1 MKKLYL
7 LACTA
12 FIFVADIQAQQNPH
26 YSQYMYNQ
34 SVLNPAYAGSTEA
47 LSLGALH
54 RRQWVGLEGAP
65 VTTTLFGHKRV
76 GKNVGLGLSAISD
89 KIGPVTE
96 NNIYGDFSYTLD
108 LGNNQHLA
116 LGLKAGVTMH
126 DIGLFSEIGM
136 GGEGGVGHLPQ
147 GNDPAFAEDSKST
160 LFNVGLGAFYY
171 TENYYVGLG
180 VPNLL
185 KGTYL
190 DYDGQQYG
198 SQEIHMFLTGG
209 YVFEVNDMLKLKP
222 SAMVKYAMNSP
233 VSFDV
238 SLNAMFMDKLE
249 IGATYRLE
257 DAIGGMINY
266 RLLPNLRVGYAYD
279 HVMSDLNV
287 KGKASHE
294 FILLYDIF
302 FSRKVSS
309 SPRYF

>member
-1 MKKLYL
+1 MNRLYL
-7 LACTA
+7 LAATA
-12 FIFVADIQAQQNPH
+12 FMFIAEVSAQQNPH

-34 SVLNPAYAGSTEA
+34 SVINPAYAGSTEA

-89 KIGPVTE
+89 KVGPVTE

-108 LGNNQHLA
+108 LGGNHHLA

-126 DIGLFSEIGM
+126 DVGLYSEIGN
-136 GGEGGVGHLPQ
+136 GFVPDA
-147 GNDPAFAEDSKST
+147 NDPAFAEDSKST
-160 LFNVGLGAFYY
+160 LFNVGLGAYYY

-185 KGTYL
+185 KGNYL
-190 DYDGQQYG
+190 DYDGKQFG
-198 SQEIHMFLTGG
+198 TQEMHMFLTGG
-209 YVFEVNDMLKLKP
+209 YVFEVNDMVKLKP
-222 SAMVKYAMNSP
+222 STMIKYTMNAP
-233 VSFDV
+233 ITFDV
-238 SLNAMFMDKLE
+238 SFNALFMNKLE
-249 IGATYRLE
+249 VGATYRLE

-279 HVMSDLNV
+279 HVMSDLKV

-294 FILLYDIF
+294 FIILYDIF
-302 FSRKVSS
+302 FARKVSS

>member
-1 MKKLYL
+1 MKRIYL
-7 LACTA
+7 VA
-12 FIFVADIQAQQNPH
+12 FAAFLFVTEMQGQQNPH

-34 SVLNPAYAGSTEA
+34 SVVNPAYAGSTES

-54 RRQWVGLEGAP
+54 RRQWVGLDGAP

-76 GKNVGLGLSAISD
+76 GKNVGLGLSAIAD
-89 KIGPVTE
+89 KIGPVKE

-108 LGNNQHLA
+108 LGGPHKLA

-126 DIGLFSEIGM
+126 DVSLFSEIGS
-136 GGEGGVGHLPQ
+136 EFVPDK
-147 GNDPAFAEDSKST
+147 NDPAFSKDEKST
-160 LFNVGLGAFYY
+160 LFNVGLGAYYY

-180 VPNLL
+180 VPNIL
-185 KGTYL
+185 KGNYL
-190 DYDGQQYG
+190 NYDGKNFG
-198 SQEIHMFLTGG
+198 TQEIHMFLTGG
-209 YVFEVNDMLKLKP
+209 YVFDVNDQLKLKP

-238 SLNAMFMDKLE
+238 SFNALFMNKFE
-249 IGATYRLE
+249 VGATYRLD
-257 DAIGGMINY
+257 DAIGGMVNY
-266 RLLPNLRVGYAYD
+266 RVLPNLRVGYAYD
-279 HVMSDLNV
+279 HVMSDLKV

-294 FILLYDIF
+294 FVLLYDIY

>member
-1 MKKLYL
+1 MKKRYIVVLTL
-7 LACTA
+7 LLLG
-12 FIFVADIQAQQNPH
+12 IDMYAQQNPH

-126 DIGLFSEIGM
+126 NIGLFSEIGN
-136 GGEGGVGHLPQ
+136 GGVGHLP
-147 GNDPAFAEDSKST
+147 NIDDPAFKEDSKST

-171 TENYYVGLG
+171 SENYYVGLG

-190 DYDGQQYG
+190 NYDGKQYG

-238 SLNAMFMDKLE
+238 SFNALFMDKLE
-249 IGATYRLE
+249 VGATYRLE
-257 DAIGGMINY
+257 DAVGGMINY

-279 HVMSDLNV
+279 HVMSDLKV

>member
-1 MKKLYL
+1 MKKRYL
-7 LACTA
+7 LALVGL
-12 FIFVADIQAQQNPH
+12 FFFGEVQAQQNPH

-34 SVLNPAYAGSTEA
+34 SVLNPAYAGSTES

-54 RRQWVGLEGAP
+54 RRQWVGLDGAP

-89 KIGPVTE
+89 KVGPVTE

-108 LGNNQHLA
+108 LGGVHKLA
-116 LGLKAGVTMH
+116 LGLKAGVTLH
-126 DIGLFSEIGM
+126 DVGLFSEIGN
-136 GGEGGVGHLPQ
+136 GFVPDA
-147 GNDPAFAEDSKST
+147 NDPAFAEDSKST
-160 LFNVGLGAFYY
+160 LFNVGVGAYYY
-171 TENYYVGLG
+171 TDTYYVGLG

-190 DYDGQQYG
+190 NYDGQDFG
-198 SQEIHMFLTGG
+198 TQEIHMFLTGG
-209 YVFEVNDMLKLKP
+209 YVFEVNDMVKLKP
-222 SAMVKYAMNSP
+222 SAMVKYAMNAP
-233 VSFDV
+233 ISFDV
-238 SLNAMFMDKLE
+238 SFNALFMDKFE
-249 IGATYRLE
+249 VGATYRLE

-266 RLLPNLRVGYAYD
+266 RVLPNLRIGYAYD
-279 HVMSDLNV
+279 HVMSDLKV

>member
-1 MKKLYL
+1 MKRLYL
-7 LACTA
+7 LAATA
-12 FIFVADIQAQQNPH
+12 FIFVAGEMSAQQNPH

-47 LSLGALH
+47 LSMGVLH
-54 RRQWVGLEGAP
+54 RQQWAGLEGAP

-89 KIGPVTE
+89 KVGPVKE

-108 LGNNQHLA
+108 LGNNNHLA

-126 DIGLFSEIGM
+126 DIGLYSDIGN
-136 GGEGGVGHLPQ
+136 GFVPDA
-147 GNDPAFAEDSKST
+147 NDPAFAEDSKST
-160 LFNVGLGAFYY
+160 LFNVGLGAYYY

-190 DYDGQQYG
+190 DYDGKQYG
-198 SQEIHMFLTGG
+198 TQEMHMFLTGG
-209 YVFEVNDMLKLKP
+209 YVFEVNDMVKLKP
-222 SAMVKYAMNSP
+222 STMVKYTMNAP
-233 VSFDV
+233 ITFDI

-249 IGATYRLE
+249 VGATYRLE

-279 HVMSDLNV
+279 HVMSDLKV

-302 FSRKVSS
+302 FARKVSS

>member
-7 LACTA
+7 IAATA
-12 FIFVADIQAQQNPH
+12 FIFAAEVSAQQNPH

-34 SVLNPAYAGSTEA
+34 SVLNPAYAGSTES

-89 KIGPVTE
+89 KVGPVTE

-126 DIGLFSEIGM
+126 DIGLYSEIGN
-136 GGEGGVGHLPQ
+136 GFVPDA
-147 GNDPAFAEDSKST
+147 NDPAFAEDSKNT

-190 DYDGQQYG
+190 DYDGKQYG
-198 SQEIHMFLTGG
+198 TQEMHMFLTGG
-209 YVFEVNDMLKLKP
+209 YVFEVNDMVKLKP
-222 SAMVKYAMNSP
+222 STMIKYTMNAP
-233 VSFDV
+233 ITFDV

-249 IGATYRLE
+249 VGATYRLE

-279 HVMSDLNV
+279 HVMSDLKV

>member
-1 MKKLYL
+1 MKKRYL
-7 LACTA
+7 LALA
-12 FIFVADIQAQQNPH
+12 GLFFFGEVQAQQNPH

-34 SVLNPAYAGSTEA
+34 SVLNPAYAGSTES

-54 RRQWVGLEGAP
+54 RRQWVGLDGAP

-89 KIGPVTE
+89 KVGPVTE

-108 LGNNQHLA
+108 LGGVHKLA
-116 LGLKAGVTMH
+116 LGLKAGVTLH
-126 DIGLFSEIGM
+126 DVGLFSEIGN
-136 GGEGGVGHLPQ
+136 GFVPDA
-147 GNDPAFAEDSKST
+147 NDPAFAEDSKST
-160 LFNVGLGAFYY
+160 LFNVGVGAYYY
-171 TENYYVGLG
+171 TDTYYVGLG

-190 DYDGQQYG
+190 NYDGQDFG
-198 SQEIHMFLTGG
+198 TQEIHMFLTGG
-209 YVFEVNDMLKLKP
+209 YVFEVNDMVKLKP
-222 SAMVKYAMNSP
+222 SAMVKYAMNAP
-233 VSFDV
+233 ISFDV
-238 SLNAMFMDKLE
+238 SFNALFMDKFE
-249 IGATYRLE
+249 VGATYRLE

-266 RLLPNLRVGYAYD
+266 RVLPNLRIGYAYD
-279 HVMSDLNV
+279 HVMSDLKV

>member
-1 MKKLYL
+1 MKKLYV
-7 LACTA
+7 
-12 FIFVADIQAQQNPH
+12 VAAAALMFGLEVAAQQNPH

-47 LSLGALH
+47 LSMGLLH
-54 RRQWVGLEGAP
+54 RQQWVGLDGAP
-65 VTTTLFGHKRV
+65 QTTTLFAHKRV
-76 GKNVGLGLSAISD
+76 GKKVGLGLSAISD
-89 KIGPVTE
+89 KIGPVKE

-108 LGNNQHLA
+108 LGNNHNLA

-126 DIGLFSEIGM
+126 DVGLYSDIGNGF
-136 GGEGGVGHLPQ
+136 VPDA
-147 GNDPAFAEDSKST
+147 NDPAFGEDSKST

-180 VPNLL
+180 VPNML
-185 KGTYL
+185 KGDYL
-190 DYDGQQYG
+190 NYDGKNFG

-209 YVFEVNDMLKLKP
+209 YVFELNDQVKLKP
-222 SAMVKYAMNSP
+222 STMIKYAMNAP
-233 VSFDV
+233 LSFDISV
-238 SLNAMFMDKLE
+238 GALFMDKFE
-249 IGATYRLE
+249 VGATYRLE
-257 DAIGGMINY
+257 DAIGGRVNY
-266 RLLPNLRVGYAYD
+266 RVLPNLRVGYAYD
-279 HVMSDLNV
+279 HVMSDLNI

>member
-7 LACTA
+7 LACAA
-12 FIFVADIQAQQNPH
+12 FVFVIDMQAQQNPQ

-34 SVLNPAYAGSTEA
+34 SVINPAYAGSTEA
-47 LSLGALH
+47 LSLGVLH
-54 RRQWVGLEGAP
+54 RQQWVGLDGAP

-89 KIGPVTE
+89 KIGPVKE

-108 LGNNQHLA
+108 LGNNNHLA

-126 DIGLFSEIGM
+126 DIGLFSQIGN
-136 GGEGGVGHLPQ
+136 EGVGYLPD

-160 LFNVGLGAFYY
+160 LFNVGLGAYYY

-190 DYDGQQYG
+190 DYDGKQYG

-209 YVFEVNDMLKLKP
+209 YVFELNNMVKLKP
-222 SAMVKYAMNSP
+222 STMIKYAMDAP

-249 IGATYRLE
+249 VGATYRLD

-279 HVMSDLNV
+279 HVMSDLNI

-302 FSRKVSS
+302 FSSRVSS